1 MRGWNKQMDKC
12 AKGQGG
18 VGVGRCRRSV
28 VPVFVG
34 LLILWSG
41 CSQTPTPIV
50 ESARFTLVADTST
63 APLLDELVAAYL
75 RDRPQ
80 VTIQVERAANAA
92 QALAMLQAGQSDLA
106 SLSFLPDG
114 EKAAGELWYL
124 PFARDS
130 IVMITDSGN
139 PIGDLTLLQLRGIFQ
154 GQTLFW
160 SELGGA
166 ELEVLPVSRE
176 AGSGTRSSF
185 ESLVMGGRDVTTT
198 AVVMPS
204 SRAVVEYVSSTPG
217 AIGYV
222 SSGWLAPGMNLLAV
236 EGVTP
241 SPTAIEEGRYP
252 LARPFFLA
260 ARAEPNGGLAEFV
273 VWVKEGAGR
282 EIIQRGYGL
291 AP

>member
-1 MRGWNKQMDKC
+1 MQM
-12 AKGQGG
+12 GR
-18 VGVGRCRRSV
+18 GVGRLRRSV
-28 VPVFVG
+28 VPVLVS
-34 LLILWSG
+34 LLILLSG
-41 CSQTPTPIV
+41 CSRMPTPTV
-50 ESARFTLVADTST
+50 ESVRFAVVADTST
-63 APLLDELVAAYL
+63 APLLDELMAAYL

-80 VTIQVERAANAA
+80 VTIQVERAANAE
-92 QALAMLQAGQSDLA
+92 QALAMLRARQADLA
-106 SLSFLPDG
+106 SLSFLPEG

-130 IVMITDSGN
+130 IVMITNSGN
-139 PIGDLTLLQLRGIFQ
+139 PIGDLTLLQLRDIFR

-160 SELGGA
+160 SELGRA
-166 ELEVLPVSRE
+166 ELDVLPVSRE
-176 AGSGTRSSF
+176 AGSGTRFSF

-204 SRAVVEYVSSTPG
+204 SRAIVTYVSSTPG

-222 SSGWLAPGMNLLAV
+222 SSGWLTPGVNVLAV

-241 SPTAIEEGRYP
+241 SPAAVEEGRYP
-252 LARPFFLA
+252 LAWPYFLA

-273 VWVKEGAGR
+273 VWVREGAGR

>member
-1 MRGWNKQMDKC
+1 M
-12 AKGQGG
+12 QGDREM
-18 VGVGRCRRSV
+18 GRLRRFV
-28 VPVFVG
+28 VPVLLS
-34 LLILWSG
+34 LLILLSG
-41 CSQTPTPIV
+41 CSRTPTPKV
-50 ESARFTLVADTST
+50 ESVRFVLVADSST
-63 APLLDELVAAYL
+63 TPLLDELVAAYL

-80 VTIQVERAANAA
+80 VTIQVERGANAE
-92 QALAMLQAGQSDLA
+92 QALAMLQAGQADLA
-106 SLSFLPDG
+106 SLSFLPEV

-130 IVMITDSGN
+130 IVMITDSSN

-166 ELEVLPVSRE
+166 ELDVSPVSRE
-176 AGSGTRSSF
+176 AGSGTRFSF

-204 SRAVVEYVSSTPG
+204 SRAVVAYVSSTPG
-217 AIGYV
+217 AVGYV
-222 SSGWLAPGMNLLAV
+222 SSGWLTPGVNVLAV

-241 SPTAIEEGRYP
+241 SPAAVEDGRYP
-252 LARPFFLA
+252 LARPYFLA
-260 ARAEPNGGLAEFV
+260 ARAEPNGGLADFV
-273 VWVKEGAGR
+273 VWVREGAGR